1 MKKLLSLAAGCC
13 ILLAC
18 NNQPATET
26 TAKTEDAAATAAGSK
41 TSAPQDAEFADP
53 KYMETGKAALAA
65 MSKGDVA
72 GWLANYADNAVYI
85 WSAGDS
91 LAGLPAI
98 TKYWTERRSKVID
111 SITFSNDIWLAIKVN
126 KPQRGPDMPGVWLM
140 GWYQFL
146 SKYKNGQKAGGWIH
160 MDMHFNEAGKID
172 RAIQYI
178 DRAPI
183 NAALAKK

>member
-18 NNQPATET
+18 NNQPAAESSKSET
-26 TAKTEDAAATAAGSK
+26 PAAAAAD
-41 TSAPQDAEFADP
+41 APATTPRDVDFADA
-53 KYMETGKAALAA
+53 KYMDIGKAALAA

-72 GWLANYADNAVYI
+72 GWLSGYADNAVYI

-91 LAGLPAI
+91 LSGLPAI
-98 TKYWTERRSKVID
+98 SKYWTDRRSKVID

-160 MDMHFNEAGKID
+160 MDLHFNDAGKID

>member
-18 NNQPATET
+18 NNQPAEQST
-26 TAKTEDAAATAAGSK
+26 KTDSTATAAAETKPGSPK
-41 TSAPQDAEFADP
+41 DVEFADA
-53 KYMETGKAALAA
+53 KYMDIGKAALAA
-65 MSKGDVA
+65 MSKGDIS

-98 TKYWTERRSKVID
+98 TKYWTDRRSNVID
-111 SITFSNDIWLAIKVN
+111 SIAFSNDIWLAIKVN
-126 KPQRGPDMPGVWLM
+126 KPQRGPDMEGVWLL
-140 GWYQFL
+140 GWYQFN
-146 SKYKNGQKAGGWIH
+146 SKYKNGKRVGGWIH
-160 MDMHFNEAGKID
+160 HDMHFNDAGKID
-172 RAIQYI
+172 RSVQYI

>member
-1 MKKLLSLAAGCC
+1 MKKILSMVAGCC

-18 NNQPATET
+18 NDKPAEQAASTET
-26 TAKTEDAAATAAGSK
+26 AASAETKPAA
-41 TSAPQDAEFADP
+41 PRDVDFADA
-53 KYMETGKAALAA
+53 KYTDIGKAGIAA

-85 WSAGDS
+85 WSSGDS
-91 LAGLPAI
+91 LVGLPAI
-98 TKYWTERRSKVID
+98 TKYWTERRTKVID
-111 SITFSNDIWLAIKVN
+111 SITFSNDIWLPIQVN
-126 KPQRGPDMPGVWLM
+126 KSQRGPDLPGVWLM

-146 SKYKNGQKAGGWIH
+146 SKYKNGKSAGGWIH
-160 MDMHFNEAGKID
+160 TDSHFNNEGKID
-172 RAIQYI
+172 RVIQYI